1 MPTRRNISQADR
13 AQLQIFAD
21 ARVAN
26 DVRQAAHDRGIRL
39 WALVEQALELGL
51 PLLPPVGEALPDF
64 AYDTVHRRGRTV
76 SRLFVTVAPHVV
88 AAVRTAAT
96 ERHAHAWWVAQ
107 EALTLA
113 LPLLPAPTR
122 VPALDDDEELRQSA

>member
-1 MPTRRNISQADR
+1 MSSRRNLPQADR
-13 AQLQIFAD
+13 EQLQILAD
-21 ARVAN
+21 AHVAD
-26 DVRQAAHDRGIRL
+26 DVRRAALARGIRL

-51 PLLPPVGEALPDF
+51 PLLPPVGDALPDF

-76 SRLFVTVAPHVV
+76 SRLFVTVAPPVV
-88 AAVRTAAT
+88 AAVRTAAA
-96 ERHAHAWWVAQ
+96 ERHAHAWWIAQ

-113 LPLLPAPTR
+113 LPLLPTPTR

>member
-1 MPTRRNISQADR
+1 MLPRRNLPQADR
-13 AQLQIFAD
+13 EQLQILAD
-21 ARVAN
+21 AHVADN
-26 DVRQAAHDRGIRL
+26 VRRAAHDRGIRL

-76 SRLFVTVAPHVV
+76 SRLFVTVAPPVV
-88 AAVRTAAT
+88 AAVRAAAA
-96 ERHAHAWWVAQ
+96 ERHAHAWWIAQ

-113 LPLLPAPTR
+113 LPLLPTPTR
-122 VPALDDDEELRQSA
+122 VPALNDDEELRQSA